1 MTDRITDE
9 TRERIDEQT
18 RQQSAQQ
25 GLQTNQRQVAE
36 RKFNPSFLRRIQDAD
51 LDSDVHNWLEDEFPA
66 LFSGAQIVGQRSG
79 HYEQQQEFLNRA
91 KAEKYIAESTP
102 GALLQR
108 HPGVHA
114 TMEGVSRD
122 QVLDA
127 ISSDE
132 RRVVRGAM
140 EVATG
145 RQGLAVGA
153 RGLRS
158 VTTATSETR
167 TVRHEN
173 DDEDDGL
180 VAGASKKV
188 FG

>member
-1 MTDRITDE
+1 
-9 TRERIDEQT
+9 
-18 RQQSAQQ
+18 
-25 GLQTNQRQVAE
+25 
-36 RKFNPSFLRRIQDAD
+36 
-51 LDSDVHNWLEDEFPA
+51 
-66 LFSGAQIVGQRSG
+66 
-79 HYEQQQEFLNRA
+79 
-91 KAEKYIAESTP
+91 
-102 GALLQR
+102 
-108 HPGVHA
+108 
-114 TMEGVSRD
+114 MEGVSRD
-122 QVLDA
+122 AVIDP
-127 ISSDE
+127 ITSDE

-140 EVATG
+140 EVATS

-180 VAGASKKV
+180 VAGASKRV